1 MSGISYTVVVAEDEE
16 LLLNDLVRKIEA
28 TSLGFEVV
36 GKAQTGAQALDLV
49 HELSP
54 NLIISDIRMPMM
66 DGVTLLEQVHD
77 YFPYIKSIIISGF
90 SDFDYARRA
99 IRIQVSEYLL
109 KPVDPQ
115 ELYQSLVKVKTSLDQ
130 DQEEYNAVLDDSWLR
145 SNPEQ
150 LAFTLKTYIQNNF
163 REDIN
168 LNVIAQKLNYS
179 AAWLT
184 KLFCQQYDT
193 TPSRY
198 LLGLR
203 IAQAK
208 SLLAHN
214 PDMSIKQIGEMIG
227 YQDQGYFSRIFKKNT
242 GLSPIEYKDS
252 LNQKN

>member
-1 MSGISYTVVVAEDEE
+1 
-16 LLLNDLVRKIEA
+16 
-28 TSLGFEVV
+28 
-36 GKAQTGAQALDLV
+36 
-49 HELSP
+49 
-54 NLIISDIRMPMM
+54 MPMM

-242 GLSPIEYKDS
+242 GLSPIEYRDS